1 MMDDIWS
8 KLDAGAY
15 SNREPY
21 PARPRK
27 PHVDPQANPTEI
39 LAYAD
44 KLETYEQEMYE
55 FFERVAHYSGCTL
68 SLEAEFRHDLEK
80 YHGMAGHP
88 KADLLYGKSCQV
100 ADGAGYHEVA
110 SVYEDLVDLVL

>member
-27 PHVDPQANPTEI
+27 PRVDPQANPTEI
-39 LAYAD
+39 RAYAD
-44 KLETYEQEMYE
+44 NLETYEQEMHE
-55 FFERVAHYSGCTL
+55 FLERVAHYRDRTL

-80 YHGMAGHP
+80 YHGMEGHL
-88 KADLLYGKSCQV
+88 KADLLYCKSWQV
-100 ADGAGYHEVA
+100 GDGAGYHEVA